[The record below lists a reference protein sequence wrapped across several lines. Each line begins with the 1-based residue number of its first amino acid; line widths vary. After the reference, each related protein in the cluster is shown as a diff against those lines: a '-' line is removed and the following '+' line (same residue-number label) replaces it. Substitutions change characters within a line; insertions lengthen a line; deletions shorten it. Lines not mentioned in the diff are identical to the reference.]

1 MGILVWKGTNTSRRT
16 AMRGSTLRT
25 PLGYA
30 AVGMVEREKG
40 WASDSG

>member
-1 MGILVWKGTNTSRRT
+1 MNRRM
-16 AMRGSTLRT
+16 AMRGSKPRTL
-25 PLGYA
+25 LGYA